1 MSVLDDILELCQN
14 NPFIVKFLAANDIG
28 LTGSNQYAILIPSQC
43 WPLFFERAC
52 TRDDQIT
59 DKIIDIRW
67 SDEEGN
73 QLTTQSRA
81 VYYPSKDEYRL
92 TQLDEANR
100 YRKESSI
107 GSLFLM
113 TRTEERNYSAWIL
126 NLEENIEYILDTF
139 GIDPGKGEN
148 LIKPTRPVTE
158 TINQTQY
165 LQVFDAFLDAY
176 RDIFPTTEE
185 MAEKA
190 IELQKQFYYTEKY
203 PDSILLKRLDIEYEL
218 FRYIEYRKFCHLFKS
233 SCENFS
239 HNITLAQSIFQR
251 RSSRAGT
258 SLEIHLGTIFKE
270 HGLPYTW
277 QGTSENNKKPDF
289 IFPNILEYHNPDYPV
304 DKLVFL
310 GSKRTCRDRWRQ
322 ILDEADKITV
332 KHLFTIQQGI
342 STSQINQMQDKKIRL
357 VVPDPYI
364 NQYYQKSKD
373 CIMNLHSFI
382 KYVTCVL
389 KE

>member
-1 MSVLDDILELCQN
+1 MPVRDDILELCQN
-14 NPFIVKFLAANDIG
+14 NPFIVKFLAANDIR
-28 LTGSNQYAILIPSQC
+28 LTGSHQYGILIPSRC
-43 WPLFFERAC
+43 WPLFFERAYI
-52 TRDDQIT
+52 RDDQIS

-73 QLTTQSRA
+73 QLTTQSRV

-100 YRKESSI
+100 YRKESNF

-113 TRTEERNYSAWIL
+113 TKTEERKYFAWIL

-148 LIKPTRPVTE
+148 LIEPVRSVTGKE
-158 TINQTQY
+158 IQTQY
-165 LQVFDAFLDAY
+165 QQIFDAFLDACP
-176 RDIFPTTEE
+176 DGFPSTEE
-185 MAEKA
+185 MAYKA

-258 SLEIHLGTIFKE
+258 SLELHLGRIFKE
-270 HGLPYTW
+270 HGLSYSW
-277 QGTSENNKKPDF
+277 QGTTENNKKPDF
-289 IFPNILEYHNPDYPV
+289 IFPDILEYHNPDYPV

-322 ILDEADKITV
+322 ILDEADKIPV

-342 STSQINQMQDKKIRL
+342 STSQINQMQDKEVRL
-357 VVPDPYI
+357 VVPGPYI
-364 NQYYQKSKD
+364 DLYYQKSKD
-373 CIMNLHSFI
+373 CIMNLQSFI
-382 KYVTCVL
+382 EYVACIL
-389 KE
+389 KK